1 MSSNNSNS
9 LKSQLEAKAAKVMV
23 DAVAR
28 TVTNML
34 KGGTQPK
41 SKEETT
47 TPSSLLHST
56 VPNTDSDIADKT
68 SSNNSNSL
76 KSQLEAKATKVV
88 VNTVARTVFGSNNT
102 QPQQQQPR
110 SEKEINKHFQVYIP
124 QFQTTESDFADKM
137 NSKKILGRLSPN
149 PKQERRKLWLEQSPA
164 P

>member
-9 LKSQLEAKAAKVMV
+9 LKSQLEAKAAKVVV

-56 VPNTDSDIADKT
+56 VPNTDSDFADKT
-68 SSNNSNSL
+68 SSNNSNSM
-76 KSQLEAKATKVV
+76 KPQLGAKATKGV
-88 VNTVARTVFGSNNT
+88 VNTVARTVFGGNNT
-102 QPQQQQPR
+102 QSQQQQQPR
-110 SEKEINKHFQVYIP
+110 SEKEINKHFQVYYIP
-124 QFQTTESDFADKM
+124 QFQIEESLILQHENMDS
-137 NSKKILGRLSPN
+137 NKKF
-149 PKQERRKLWLEQSPA
+149 
-164 P
+164 